1 MKSKIREYFKAHRD
15 EIRKKSLKLLSEM
28 VAVRSVNCGKA
39 QLSDHPYLKI
49 SGEESK
55 VVDIL
60 KRYFDAAGIDY
71 KVYEMIEGRGNIIAT
86 YGEGEKSLCIGCH
99 LDVVP
104 AGERAEWASDPWV
117 MTEKDGKV
125 YGRGVMDNKGQSV
138 ACVMAMELLKNAGV
152 SLKGELVLA
161 ALAGEEFREKDE
173 PDPGIAFVTSKGYLK
188 PTFAIIPDIGGHM
201 MKIDIAEK
209 GRTVIKVK
217 SHGKQAHG
225 STPELGI
232 NAIEKLAH
240 FIAKVEKFELK
251 HEHHPILKK
260 PSVNLGIIRGGS
272 AANNVANYAEA
283 IYDIRYVP
291 GQSAE
296 GIVADMRSCTEGIKD
311 GRFEFEILDNNPPHQ
326 VDPDNILV
334 KTIQSNAREIIGRE
348 PEPFGMG
355 GGTFAKP
362 FNLAGILA
370 VGFGPGDAD
379 DFHVANEA
387 LDIEEMLQF
396 IELIACISC
405 DLLGVN

>member
-86 YGEGEKSLCIGCH
+86 YGEGKKSLCIGCH

>member
-86 YGEGEKSLCIGCH
+86 YGEGKKSLCIGCH

-355 GGTFAKP
+355 EGP
-362 FNLAGILA
+362 LLSPLIWPEYSRLVLALA
-370 VGFGPGDAD
+370 MPTIFTSPTR
-379 DFHVANEA
+379 
-387 LDIEEMLQF
+387 LWI
-396 IELIACISC
+396 
-405 DLLGVN
+405 

>member
-188 PTFAIIPDIGGHM
+188 PTFAIIPDIGWHM

>member
-1 MKSKIREYFKAHRD
+1 
-15 EIRKKSLKLLSEM
+15 
-28 VAVRSVNCGKA
+28 
-39 QLSDHPYLKI
+39 
-49 SGEESK
+49 
-55 VVDIL
+55 
-60 KRYFDAAGIDY
+60 
-71 KVYEMIEGRGNIIAT
+71 
-86 YGEGEKSLCIGCH
+86 
-99 LDVVP
+99 
-104 AGERAEWASDPWV
+104 
-117 MTEKDGKV
+117 
-125 YGRGVMDNKGQSV
+125 
-138 ACVMAMELLKNAGV
+138 
-152 SLKGELVLA
+152 
-161 ALAGEEFREKDE
+161 
-173 PDPGIAFVTSKGYLK
+173 
-188 PTFAIIPDIGGHM
+188 
-201 MKIDIAEK
+201 
-209 GRTVIKVK
+209 
-217 SHGKQAHG
+217 
-225 STPELGI
+225 
-232 NAIEKLAH
+232 
-240 FIAKVEKFELK
+240 
-251 HEHHPILKK
+251 
-260 PSVNLGIIRGGS
+260 IRGGS

>member
-1 MKSKIREYFKAHRD
+1 MKSKIREYFKSHRD

-28 VAVRSVNCGKA
+28 VAVKSVNCGNA
-39 QLSDHPYLKI
+39 QLADNPYLKI

-86 YGEGEKSLCIGCH
+86 YGKGEKSLCIGCH

-104 AGERAEWASDPWV
+104 AGERSEWASDPWV
-117 MTEKDGKV
+117 MTEKEGKV

-161 ALAGEEFREKDE
+161 ALAGEEFHEKDE

-188 PTFAIIPDIGGHM
+188 PTFAIIPDIGEHM

-209 GRTVIKVK
+209 GRTAIKVK

-232 NAIEKLAH
+232 SAIEKLAH
-240 FIAKVEKFELK
+240 FITRVEKLELK
-251 HEHHPILKK
+251 YKPHPILKK
-260 PSVNLGIIRGGS
+260 PSINLGIIRGGS

-296 GIVADMRSCTEGIKD
+296 GIIADMRGCTEGIKD
-311 GRFEFEILDNNPPHQ
+311 GKFEFEILDDNPPHQ

-334 KTIQSNAREIIGRE
+334 KTIQSNSREIIGRE

-362 FNLAGILA
+362 FNMAGILA

-405 DLLGVN
+405 DLLGTN